1 MCLYLV
7 LIFYILSDFIN
18 GNGSS
23 KQHLN
28 KSPPDHEFHTGEAT
42 EKCGDVFKDLSC
54 STVIPSLP
62 LAIKCLRDY
71 VKENP
76 TLSLQVSPAHVIYNV

>member
-1 MCLYLV
+1 MSLHLV
-7 LIFYILSDFIN
+7 LLLYILSDFIN

-23 KQHLN
+23 KQHLD
-28 KSPPDHEFHTGEAT
+28 KSPGHEFHTGEAM

-54 STVIPSLP
+54 STVIASLP